1 MRIHDYSNIINSS
14 ILLKENKIDLSLKEN
29 KIDLSLKEIKLLNN
43 NYLDQFYDFINS
55 SKSGRI

>member
-14 ILLKENKIDLSLKEN
+14 ILLKENKIDLA
-29 KIDLSLKEIKLLNN
+29 LKEIKLLNN